1 MERNEILLELRVAA
15 NNIEDRLIGLEGDLD
30 YCEKDEVVGIQVE
43 GRKLSDKLIKVKD
56 KIDSLN

>member
-30 YCEKDEVVGIQVE
+30 YCEKDEVAGIQVE